1 MFLCHNF
8 DYIFLQLSNHFEE
21 TAYERDLRNELLGLP
36 PRRRLKTDAVPT
48 LCLARRINDSDIHT
62 TDLKIKD
69 DKNKEDIENAVLSK
83 ELQKQ
88 RQLNALQRAESAER
102 RKEEVNR
109 IIMMEAAKK
118 TVEEVGVIIESERS
132 TDSNIISYKAVLK
145 PKVSFYTNTSKP
157 LINFR

>member
-1 MFLCHNF
+1 MIF
-8 DYIFLQLSNHFEE
+8 FLQLSNHFEE

-62 TDLKIKD
+62 TDLKIND
-69 DKNKEDIENAVLSK
+69 GKNKEIENAVLSK

-88 RQLNALQRAESAER
+88 RQLNAFQRAESAER
-102 RKEEVNR
+102 RKEEVNQ
-109 IIMMEAAKK
+109 IIMMEVAKK
-118 TVEEVGVIIESERS
+118 TVEDVGVIIESERS

-145 PKVSFYTNTSKP
+145 PKVSFHILMLQN
-157 LINFR
+157 R

>member
-1 MFLCHNF
+1 MIF
-8 DYIFLQLSNHFEE
+8 FLQLSNHFEE

-62 TDLKIKD
+62 TDLKIND
-69 DKNKEDIENAVLSK
+69 GKNKEIENAVLSK

-109 IIMMEAAKK
+109 IIMMEVAKK
-118 TVEEVGVIIESERS
+118 TVEDVGVIIESERS

-145 PKVSFYTNTSKP
+145 PKVSFHILMLQN
-157 LINFR
+157 R